1 MHSLSYHALTSV
13 SSFGTFQDVSQVVTL
28 NGSWKD
34 PIEISDSDSDS
45 DSVLDIV
52 QPLSKSQNRKRN
64 DHYLGVIELTDS
76 DTSESDSYE
85 AAPFSASSRRGVVK
99 VGALAGAN
107 SLSFISIVC

>member
-1 MHSLSYHALTSV
+1 MQSLSYHALTSV

-52 QPLSKSQNRKRN
+52 QPLSKSQNRKRS

-76 DTSESDSYE
+76 DTSESDYE
-85 AAPFSASSRRGVVK
+85 AAPFSGSSRRGVVK
-99 VGALAGAN
+99 VGEFAGAD
-107 SLSFISIVC
+107 SLSFIPIAC